1 MIIVGIIIWVVLMIV
16 FLRFFQAASEP
27 INELDNK
34 DETMTT
40 VIKQDKLEISPF
52 EDIGLL
58 FEGSNDTFQVIATS
72 RDEFNVL
79 IYDGSSEEQANW
91 IYESL
96 VKGGNK

>member
-1 MIIVGIIIWVVLMIV
+1 MIIVGIIIWVVLMVVI
-16 FLRFFQAASEP
+16 LRFFQVASEP

-34 DETMTT
+34 DE
-40 VIKQDKLEISPF
+40 
-52 EDIGLL
+52 L

>member
-1 MIIVGIIIWVVLMIV
+1 MIV
-16 FLRFFQAASEP
+16 ILRFFQAASEP
-27 INELDNK
+27 INELENK
-34 DETMTT
+34 QKITMTT